1 MTLKNLFLIGYLLII
16 AWGAECPDSFIEV
29 NGVCYYKK
37 HLDVLQDFIDENQSL
52 YRMEPYEI
60 GYQEWTNNK
69 LTYLYLG
76 DNEITVLPDSIG
88 LLKDL
93 NYLDLRKNK
102 IKSIPEGICNIYP
115 IYTDINLS
123 GNQICPPY
131 PSCFDYIGNQEIK
144 ECDVFQCP
152 VGYLNIEGE
161 CYKED
166 HIQVL
171 QAIIDINSVL
181 GRLTPLE
188 LGKEIGYQ
196 GWEYG
201 IH

>member
-1 MTLKNLFLIGYLLII
+1 MALKNLFLIGYLLII

-29 NGVCYYKK
+29 NEICYYKK

-52 YRMEPYEI
+52 DGMEPQEI
-60 GYQEWTNNK
+60 GYQEWKNNR

-76 DNEITVLPDSIG
+76 DNYIGSIPEGIG

-93 NYLDLRKNK
+93 NNLDLRKNK
-102 IKSIPEGICNIYP
+102 IKTVPEGICNIYP

-131 PSCFDYIGNQEIK
+131 PDCFDYIGDQEIK
-144 ECDVFQCP
+144 DCDDFSCSE
-152 VGYLNIEGE
+152 GYLNIEGE

-171 QAIIDINSVL
+171 QAIIDSNAI
-181 GRLTPLE
+181 
-188 LGKEIGYQ
+188 
-196 GWEYG
+196 
-201 IH
+201 